1 AAAHERARPCQS
13 SDRTAPGAEKNFSSE
28 TVRARRRERRSP
40 ARARVAE
47 PAPFVH
53 LRRTTMPDSAVVSR
67 PERPDSSAFR
77 RRLPIGAE
85 VMSDG
90 RTHVRLWAPLAG
102 RVDCVVTSRAEAQS
116 TALMREAGEDFSG
129 IVDARA
135 GDR

>member
-1 AAAHERARPCQS
+1 
-13 SDRTAPGAEKNFSSE
+13 
-28 TVRARRRERRSP
+28 
-40 ARARVAE
+40 
-47 PAPFVH
+47 
-53 LRRTTMPDSAVVSR
+53 MPDSAVVSR
-67 PERPDSSAFR
+67 LGRSDSSALR

-116 TALMREAGEDFSG
+116 TALMREAGEYFSG

-135 GDR
+135 GDRYQFRLNGEEPVYPDPASRFQPEGPHGASEIVDARTFRARRAK